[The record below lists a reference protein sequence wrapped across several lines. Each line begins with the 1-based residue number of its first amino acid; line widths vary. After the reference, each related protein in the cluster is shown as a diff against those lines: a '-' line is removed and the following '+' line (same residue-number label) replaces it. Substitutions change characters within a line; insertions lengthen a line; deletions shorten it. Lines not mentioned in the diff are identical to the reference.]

1 MFTLQLPPKILS
13 KNLFYVAGG
22 AVRVQSQLSKIVS
35 EVAQRLAPLVLP
47 SVGYCGVFKFG
58 ATTRNGQFQVQLYMY
73 VVHEKIVSP
82 YNRMKCYTFFIAI
95 NWNKIIRSKYARNV

>member
-1 MFTLQLPPKILS
+1 
-13 KNLFYVAGG
+13 
-22 AVRVQSQLSKIVS
+22 VRVQSQLSKIVS
-35 EVAQRLAPLVLP
+35 EVAQRLAPLVCLLLD
-47 SVGYCGVFKFG
+47 CGVFKFG
-58 ATTRNGQFQVQLYMY
+58 ATTRNGEFQVQLYMY